1 MAARID
7 WQEAT
12 LRQPLC
18 SRNKTAKAMM
28 SQAVSDQSAASPR
41 QPRARILTLALG
53 SVGVVYGDI
62 GTSPLY
68 ALKESLTAASAG
80 GQLTENMIVGVISL
94 MLWSLTII
102 VTLKYVWLIMSAD
115 NHGEGGTLSL
125 MALLQRAMGR
135 NFFAVSLLGMAGAAL
150 FYGDAIITPAISVLS
165 AVEGLKLVAP
175 SFDPFILPLS
185 LVIIVGL
192 FFVQS
197 RGTAKV
203 AAWFGPIMM
212 IWFLVMAIG
221 GLIHLAADPAILSAL
236 NPILGIN
243 FLLTHGHAGLLA
255 LGAVFLTVTGA
266 EALYAD
272 MGHFGSKPIRAAWLV
287 VVMPS
292 LILNYLGQGALLL
305 SHPEKLE
312 NPFFLLYPEW
322 ALLPMVLLATVATVI
337 ASQAVISG
345 AFSLTHQAMQLGLLP
360 RMEMRRTSETEK
372 GQIYIPR
379 INWLLLVAVLYIVF
393 AFRSSSALASA
404 YGVAVTGTMVIT
416 SVMAFFVM
424 WKCWQWKASLSA
436 AVIAPFL
443 AVDLIFLMANLL
455 KIFEG
460 GWLPLAV
467 GASLVLVML
476 TWRRGTRI
484 LADISKKNEVGLG
497 DFISMLAKSSVTRA
511 SGTAVFLTGNP
522 NATPTALLHNIKH
535 NKVLHANNIVLNVI
549 TEDTPRV
556 SERERISFQRLSD
569 VFANV
574 TVRFGYMESP
584 NVPKALTACRNHGLI
599 FDVMSTS
606 FFLSRRAL
614 RPAGVS
620 RMPRW
625 QDKLFIALARSSDD
639 ASRYFHIP
647 SGRAVEI
654 GTQITI

>member
-1 MAARID
+1 
-7 WQEAT
+7 
-12 LRQPLC
+12 
-18 SRNKTAKAMM
+18 MM
-28 SQAVSDQSAASPR
+28 SQAISGQIPVNPA
-41 QPRARILTLALG
+41 QPRARIWTLGLG
-53 SVGVVYGDI
+53 SIGVVYGDI

-68 ALKESLTAASAG
+68 AFKESLTAASAG
-80 GQLTENMIVGVISL
+80 GPLTEEMVIGVMSL
-94 MLWSLTII
+94 MLWALTII

-135 NFFAVSLLGMAGAAL
+135 NFLAISLLGMAGAAL

-175 SFDPFILPLS
+175 AFDPFILALS
-185 LVIIVGL
+185 MVIIIGL
-192 FFVQS
+192 FIVQS
-197 RGTAKV
+197 RGTATV
-203 AAWFGPIMM
+203 AAWFGPVMM
-212 IWFLVMAIG
+212 IWFIVMAIG
-221 GLIHLAADPAILSAL
+221 GIIHLANDLS
-236 NPILGIN
+236 ILGAIN
-243 FLLTHGHAGLLA
+243 PVHGIRFLLTHGHAGLIA

-272 MGHFGSKPIRAAWLV
+272 MGHFGSRPIRAAWLV

-322 ALLPMVLLATVATVI
+322 ALLPMVLLATVATII

-379 INWLLLVAVLYIVF
+379 INWLLLIAVLYLVF
-393 AFRSSSALASA
+393 AFKSSSALASA

-416 SVMAFFVM
+416 SIMAFFVM
-424 WKCWQWKASLSA
+424 WKCWQWKVASA
-436 AVIAPFL
+436 ALVIVPFL
-443 AVDLIFLMANLL
+443 AVDLIFLAANLL
-455 KIFEG
+455 KVFEG
-460 GWLPLAV
+460 GWLPLVV
-467 GASLVLVML
+467 GASLILVMI
-476 TWRRGTRI
+476 TWRQGTRI
-484 LADISKKNEVGLG
+484 LSEVTKRDEIGLA
-497 DFISMLAKSSVTRA
+497 DFITMLAKSSVTRA
-511 SGTAVFLTGNP
+511 SGTAVFLTGHP
-522 NATPTALLHNIKH
+522 DATPTALLHNIKH
-535 NKVLHANNIVLNVI
+535 NKVLHEHNVILNVV
-549 TEDTPRV
+549 TEDMPRV
-556 SERERISFQRLSD
+556 PEADRITLKRLSD
-569 VFANV
+569 AFTSV

-584 NVPKALTACRNHGLI
+584 NVPKALAACRTYGLK

-614 RPAGVS
+614 RPAPQS
-620 RMPRW
+620 KMPRW
-625 QDKLFIALARSSDD
+625 QDRLFIGLARSSDD
-639 ASRYFHIP
+639 ASKYFHIP

>member
-1 MAARID
+1 
-7 WQEAT
+7 
-12 LRQPLC
+12 
-18 SRNKTAKAMM
+18 M
-28 SQAVSDQSAASPR
+28 SQVFPVQDPTSVTPH
-41 QPRARILTLALG
+41 PRARVWTLALG
-53 SVGVVYGDI
+53 SIGVVYGDI

-68 ALKESLTAASAG
+68 ALKESLMAAAAG
-80 GQLTENMIVGVISL
+80 GQLTENMVIGVMSL
-94 MLWSLTII
+94 MLWALTII

-135 NFFAVSLLGMAGAAL
+135 NFLMISLLGMAGAAL

-175 SFDPFILPLS
+175 AFDPFILPLS
-185 LVIIVGL
+185 MIIIIAL
-192 FFVQS
+192 FFLQS

-212 IWFLVMAIG
+212 IWFFVMALG
-221 GLIHLAADPAILSAL
+221 GVIHVADNLSILAAI
-236 NPILGIN
+236 NPIYG
-243 FLLTHGHAGLLA
+243 FTFMLTHGQAGLLA

-272 MGHFGSKPIRAAWLV
+272 MGHFGSKPIRAAWLI

-292 LILNYLGQGALLL
+292 LVLNYLGQGALLL
-305 SHPEKLE
+305 THPEKLE
-312 NPFFLLYPEW
+312 NPFFLLYPDW
-322 ALLPMVLLATVATVI
+322 ALLPMVLLATVATII

-379 INWLLLVAVLYIVF
+379 INWLLLVAVLYLVF
-393 AFRSSSALASA
+393 AFKSSSALASA

-416 SVMAFFVM
+416 SIMAFFVM
-424 WKCWQWKASLSA
+424 WRCWQWKVASA
-436 AVIAPFL
+436 ALVIAPFL
-443 AVDLIFLMANLL
+443 ADEV
-455 KIFEG
+455 
-460 GWLPLAV
+460 
-467 GASLVLVML
+467 
-476 TWRRGTRI
+476 R
-484 LADISKKNEVGLG
+484 LAD
-497 DFISMLAKSSVTRA
+497 FITMITKSSITRA

-522 NATPTALLHNIKH
+522 DATPTALLHNIKH
-535 NKVLHANNIVLNVI
+535 NKVLHENNIILKVI
-549 TEDTPRV
+549 TEDMPRV
-556 SERERISFQRLSD
+556 ADSERITLDRLSD
-569 VFANV
+569 TFTSVV
-574 TVRFGYMESP
+574 MRFGYMESP
-584 NVPKALTACRNHGLI
+584 NVPIGLAACRTYGLK

-614 RPAGVS
+614 RPAKTS
-620 RMPRW
+620 KMPHW
-625 QDKLFIALARSSDD
+625 QDKLFIGLARSSDD

-654 GTQITI
+654 GTQINI

>member
-1 MAARID
+1 MSQSISVENPAPRASHQPARI
-7 WQEAT
+7 WA
-12 LRQPLC
+12 
-18 SRNKTAKAMM
+18 
-28 SQAVSDQSAASPR
+28 
-41 QPRARILTLALG
+41 LALG
-53 SVGVVYGDI
+53 SIGVVYGDI

-68 ALKESLTAASAG
+68 ALKESLTAAAAG
-80 GQLTENMIVGVISL
+80 GRLTETMVIGVMSL
-94 MLWSLTII
+94 MLWALTII

-125 MALLQRAMGR
+125 MALLQHAMGR
-135 NFFAVSLLGMAGAAL
+135 NLLMISLLGMAGAAL

-165 AVEGLKLVAP
+165 AVEGLKLVTPA
-175 SFDPFILPLS
+175 FDPFILPLS
-185 LVIIVGL
+185 MIIIVGL
-192 FFVQS
+192 FVVQS
-197 RGTAKV
+197 RGTASV
-203 AAWFGPIMM
+203 AAWFGPVMM
-212 IWFLVMAIG
+212 IWFLVMALG
-221 GLIHLAADPAILSAL
+221 GAGHLADNSGILAAI
-236 NPILGIN
+236 NPLYGVS
-243 FLLTHGHAGLLA
+243 FLLAHGEAGLLA

-272 MGHFGSKPIRAAWLV
+272 MGHFGARPIRAAWLV

-292 LILNYLGQGALLL
+292 LLLNYLGQGALLL
-305 SHPEKLE
+305 AHPEKLE

-322 ALLPMVLLATVATVI
+322 ALLPMVLLAAVATII

-360 RMEMRRTSETEK
+360 RMEMRRTSETEI

-379 INWLLLVAVLYIVF
+379 INWLLLIAVLYIVF

-416 SVMAFFVM
+416 SIMAFFVM
-424 WKCWQWKASLSA
+424 WTCWRWKVLSA
-436 AVIAPFL
+436 GLVIAPFL
-443 AVDLIFLMANLL
+443 AVDLIFLFANLL
-455 KIFEG
+455 KVFEG

-467 GASLVLVML
+467 GASLMLLML
-476 TWRRGTRI
+476 TWHRGTRI
-484 LADISKKNEVGLG
+484 LADISSTHEVSLA
-497 DFISMLAKSSVTRA
+497 DFMAMMAKSSITRA

-522 NATPTALLHNIKH
+522 DATPTALLHNIKH
-535 NKVLHANNIVLNVI
+535 NKVLHDNNIILKVI
-549 TEDTPRV
+549 TEDAPRV
-556 SERERISFQRLSD
+556 AGGERLTVTRQSDSFTT
-569 VFANV
+569 V
-574 TVRFGYMESP
+574 TMRFGYMESA
-584 NVPKALTACRNHGLI
+584 NVPMGLAACRAYGVS

-614 RPAGVS
+614 RPSPQS

-625 QDKLFIALARSSDD
+625 QDKLFILLARSSDD

>member
-1 MAARID
+1 
-7 WQEAT
+7 
-12 LRQPLC
+12 
-18 SRNKTAKAMM
+18 M
-28 SQAVSDQSAASPR
+28 SQAISGQIPIDL
-41 QPRARILTLALG
+41 PRARIWTLGLG
-53 SVGVVYGDI
+53 SIGVVYGDI

-68 ALKESLTAASAG
+68 AFKESLTAASAG
-80 GQLTENMIVGVISL
+80 GRLTDGMVIGVMSL
-94 MLWSLTII
+94 MLWALTII

-125 MALLQRAMGR
+125 MALLQRSMGR
-135 NFFAVSLLGMAGAAL
+135 NFIVISLLGMAGAAL

-175 SFDPFILPLS
+175 AFDPFILALS
-185 LVIIVGL
+185 MVIIIGL

-212 IWFLVMAIG
+212 IWFIVMAIG
-221 GLIHLAADPAILSAL
+221 GIIHLAGDLTILSAI
-236 NPILGIN
+236 NPVYGVR

-272 MGHFGSKPIRAAWLV
+272 MGHFGSRPIRAAWLT

-305 SHPEKLE
+305 AHPEKLE
-312 NPFFLLYPEW
+312 NPFFLLYPDW
-322 ALLPMVLLATVATVI
+322 ALLPMVLLATVATII

-379 INWLLLVAVLYIVF
+379 INWLLLIAVLYIVF
-393 AFRSSSALASA
+393 AFKSSSALASA

-424 WKCWQWKASLSA
+424 WKCWQWRIASA
-436 AVIAPFL
+436 ALVMAPFL
-443 AVDLIFLMANLL
+443 AVDLIFLAANLL

-460 GWLPLAV
+460 GWLPLAA
-467 GASLVLVML
+467 GASLILVMV
-476 TWRRGTRI
+476 TWRQGTRI
-484 LADISKKNEVGLG
+484 LSEVTKRDEVNLA
-497 DFISMLAKSSVTRA
+497 DFIAMLTKSSVARA
-511 SGTAVFLTGNP
+511 KGTAVFLTGHP
-522 NATPTALLHNIKH
+522 DATPTALLHNIKH
-535 NKVLHANNIVLNVI
+535 NKVLHEHNVILNVV
-549 TEDTPRV
+549 TEDMPRV
-556 SERERISFQRLSD
+556 PESDRITLRQLSD
-569 VFANV
+569 AFTSV
-574 TVRFGYMESP
+574 TMKFGYMESP
-584 NVPKALTACRNHGLI
+584 NVPNGLAACRTHGLK

-606 FFLSRRAL
+606 FFLSRRVL
-614 RPAGVS
+614 RPARQS
-620 RMPRW
+620 KMPRW
-625 QDKLFIALARSSDD
+625 QDRLFISLARSSDD
-639 ASRYFHIP
+639 ASKYFHIP

>member
-1 MAARID
+1 
-7 WQEAT
+7 
-12 LRQPLC
+12 
-18 SRNKTAKAMM
+18 MM
-28 SQAVSDQSAASPR
+28 SQAVSDQNATGTPR
-41 QPRARILTLALG
+41 PRARVWTLGLG
-53 SVGVVYGDI
+53 SIGVVYGDI

-80 GQLTENMIVGVISL
+80 GQLTGNMTVGVISL
-94 MLWSLTII
+94 MLWSLTVI

-125 MALLQRAMGR
+125 MALLQRAMGH
-135 NFFAVSLLGMAGAAL
+135 NFLIVSLLGMAGAAL

-175 SFDPFILPLS
+175 AFDPFILPLS

-197 RGTAKV
+197 RGTAIV

-212 IWFLVMAIG
+212 VWFIVMAIG
-221 GLIHLAADPAILSAL
+221 GLTHLAANPGILSAV
-236 NPILGIN
+236 NPIFGIQ

-272 MGHFGSKPIRAAWLV
+272 MGHFGSKPIRAAWLI

-322 ALLPMVLLATVATVI
+322 ALLPMVLLATVATII

-379 INWLLLVAVLYIVF
+379 INWLLLAAVLYIVF

-416 SVMAFFVM
+416 SVMAFLVM
-424 WKCWQWKASLSA
+424 WKYWRWKPSLAA
-436 AVIAPFL
+436 AVIVPFL

-455 KIFEG
+455 KVFEG

-484 LADISKKNEVGLG
+484 LAEISKKNEVGLA
-497 DFISMLAKSSVTRA
+497 DFISMLAKSSVVRA

-522 NATPTALLHNIKH
+522 DATPTALLHNIKH

-569 VFANV
+569 AFANV

>member
-1 MAARID
+1 MVQDVVVQHPPTNVPYPRSRL
-7 WQEAT
+7 WT
-12 LRQPLC
+12 LG
-18 SRNKTAKAMM
+18 
-28 SQAVSDQSAASPR
+28 
-41 QPRARILTLALG
+41 LG
-53 SVGVVYGDI
+53 SIGVVYGDI

-68 ALKESLTAASAG
+68 ALKESLTAAAAG
-80 GQLTENMIVGVISL
+80 GPLAEPMVIGVMSL
-94 MLWSLTII
+94 MLWALTVI

-125 MALLQRAMGR
+125 MALLQQAMGR
-135 NFFAVSLLGMAGAAL
+135 NLLMISLLGMAGAAL

-175 SFDPFILPLS
+175 AFDPFILPLS
-185 LVIIVGL
+185 MIIIVAL

-197 RGTAKV
+197 RGTAIV
-203 AAWFGPIMM
+203 AGWFGPIMM
-212 IWFLVMAIG
+212 IWFLVMALG
-221 GLIHLAADPAILSAL
+221 GIVHLANNPGILAAV
-236 NPILGIN
+236 NPVHAVD
-243 FLLTHGHAGLLA
+243 FMLTHGHAGLLA

-272 MGHFGSKPIRAAWLV
+272 MGHFGSRPIRAAWLV

-292 LILNYLGQGALLL
+292 LLLNYLGQGALLL
-305 SHPEKLE
+305 SYPDRLE
-312 NPFFLLYPEW
+312 NPFFLLYPDW
-322 ALLPMVLLATVATVI
+322 ALLPMVLLATVATII

-379 INWLLLVAVLYIVF
+379 VNWLLLVAVLYIVF

-416 SVMAFFVM
+416 SVMAFLVM
-424 WKCWQWKASLSA
+424 WKCWQWKVASA
-436 AVIAPFL
+436 ALVIAPFL
-443 AVDLIFLMANLL
+443 AVDLIFLLANLL

-467 GASLVLVML
+467 GASLMLVML
-476 TWRRGTRI
+476 TWHRGTRI
-484 LADISKKNEVGLG
+484 LAAISRQNEVSLA
-497 DFISMLAKSSVTRA
+497 DFIAMIGKSSITHA

-522 NATPTALLHNIKH
+522 AATPTALLHNLKH
-535 NKVLHANNIVLNVI
+535 NKVLHQNNIVLHVI
-549 TEDTPRV
+549 AEDTPRV
-556 SERERISFQRLSD
+556 AESDRISMDRLSEH
-569 VFANV
+569 FTAIAM
-574 TVRFGYMESP
+574 RFGYMESP
-584 NVPKALTACRNHGLI
+584 NVPVGLASCRTSGLK

-614 RPAGVS
+614 RPAPQS

-625 QDKLFIALARSSDD
+625 QEKLFIGLARSSDD

-654 GTQITI
+654 GTQIII

>member
-1 MAARID
+1 
-7 WQEAT
+7 
-12 LRQPLC
+12 
-18 SRNKTAKAMM
+18 MM
-28 SQAVSDQSAASPR
+28 SQAVSDQGATSSP
-41 QPRARILTLALG
+41 QPRARVWTLALG
-53 SVGVVYGDI
+53 SIGVVYGDI

-80 GQLTENMIVGVISL
+80 GQLTGDMTVGVVSL
-94 MLWSLTII
+94 MLWSLTVI

-125 MALLQRAMGR
+125 MALLQRAMGH
-135 NFFAVSLLGMAGAAL
+135 NFLAISLLGMAGAAL
-150 FYGDAIITPAISVLS
+150 FYGDSIITPAISVLS

-175 SFDPFILPLS
+175 AFDPFILPLS

-197 RGTAKV
+197 RGTAIV

-212 IWFLVMAIG
+212 VWFIVMAIG
-221 GLIHLAADPAILSAL
+221 GLSHLAANPGILSAL
-236 NPILGIN
+236 NPIFGIR

-272 MGHFGSKPIRAAWLV
+272 MGHFGSRPIRAAWLI

-305 SHPEKLE
+305 THPEKLE

-322 ALLPMVLLATVATVI
+322 ALLPMVLLATAATVI

-416 SVMAFFVM
+416 SIMAFFVM
-424 WKCWQWKASLSA
+424 WKCWQWKAWLA
-436 AVIAPFL
+436 VAVIAPFL

-484 LADISKKNEVGLG
+484 LADISGKNEVGLD
-497 DFISMLAKSSVTRA
+497 DFISMLAKSSVARA

-522 NATPTALLHNIKH
+522 NATPTALLHNMKH

-556 SERERISFQRLSD
+556 SEKERISFRRLSD
-569 VFANV
+569 SFANV

-584 NVPKALTACRNHGLI
+584 NVPTALTACRNYGLI

-614 RPAGVS
+614 RPAVVS

-625 QDKLFIALARSSDD
+625 QEKLFMALARSSDD

>member
-1 MAARID
+1 
-7 WQEAT
+7 
-12 LRQPLC
+12 
-18 SRNKTAKAMM
+18 M
-28 SQAVSDQSAASPR
+28 SQAIFDQGATMPE
-41 QPRARILTLALG
+41 QPRTRVWTLALG
-53 SVGVVYGDI
+53 SIGVVYGDI

-80 GQLTENMIVGVISL
+80 GQLTGNMTVGVISL
-94 MLWSLTII
+94 MLWSLTVI

-125 MALLQRAMGR
+125 MALLQRAMGH
-135 NFFAVSLLGMAGAAL
+135 NFLIVSLLGMAGAAL

-175 SFDPFILPLS
+175 AFDPFILPLS

-197 RGTAKV
+197 RGTAIV

-212 IWFLVMAIG
+212 VWFIVMAIG
-221 GLIHLAADPAILSAL
+221 GLTHLVANPGILRAV
-236 NPILGIN
+236 NPIFGIQ

-272 MGHFGSKPIRAAWLV
+272 MGHFGSKPIRAAWLI

-292 LILNYLGQGALLL
+292 LLLNYLGQGALLL

-322 ALLPMVLLATVATVI
+322 ALLPMVLLATVATII

-416 SVMAFFVM
+416 SVMAFLVM
-424 WKCWQWKASLSA
+424 WKYWRWKPSLAA
-436 AVIAPFL
+436 AVIVPFL

-467 GASLVLVML
+467 GASLMLVML
-476 TWRRGTRI
+476 TWRHGTRI
-484 LADISKKNEVGLG
+484 LAEISKKNEVGLA
-497 DFISMLAKSSVTRA
+497 DFIAMLAKSSVVRA

-522 NATPTALLHNIKH
+522 DATPTALLHNIKH

-556 SERERISFQRLSD
+556 SEKERISFQRLSD
-569 VFANV
+569 AFANV

-584 NVPKALTACRNHGLI
+584 NVPKALTACRNYGLT

-614 RPAGVS
+614 RPADVS

-654 GTQITI
+654 GTQINI

>member
-1 MAARID
+1 
-7 WQEAT
+7 
-12 LRQPLC
+12 
-18 SRNKTAKAMM
+18 M
-28 SQAVSDQSAASPR
+28 SQVVPVQNPTSVTPQL
-41 QPRARILTLALG
+41 RARVWTLALG
-53 SVGVVYGDI
+53 SIGVVYGDI

-68 ALKESLTAASAG
+68 ALKESLTAATAG
-80 GQLTENMIVGVISL
+80 GQLTEDMVIGVMSL
-94 MLWSLTII
+94 MLWALTII

-135 NFFAVSLLGMAGAAL
+135 NLFVISLLGMAGAAL

-175 SFDPFILPLS
+175 AFDPLILPLS
-185 LVIIVGL
+185 MIIIIAL

-197 RGTAKV
+197 RGTAIV
-203 AAWFGPIMM
+203 AAWFGPIMT
-212 IWFLVMAIG
+212 IWFFVMALG
-221 GLIHLAADPAILSAL
+221 GVIHVADNLSILAAI
-236 NPILGIN
+236 NPIYGIT
-243 FLLTHGHAGLLA
+243 FMLTHGQAGLLA

-272 MGHFGSKPIRAAWLV
+272 MGHFGSKAIRAAWLI

-292 LILNYLGQGALLL
+292 LLLNYLGQGALLL
-305 SHPEKLE
+305 MHPEKLE
-312 NPFFLLYPEW
+312 NPFFLLYPDW
-322 ALLPMVLLATVATVI
+322 ALLPMVLLATVATII

-379 INWLLLVAVLYIVF
+379 INWLLLVAVLYLVF
-393 AFRSSSALASA
+393 AFKSSSALASA

-416 SVMAFFVM
+416 SIMAFFVM
-424 WKCWQWKASLSA
+424 WKCWQWRVASA
-436 AVIAPFL
+436 ALVIAPFL
-443 AVDLIFLMANLL
+443 GVDLIFLLANLL
-455 KIFEG
+455 KVFEG

-467 GASLVLVML
+467 GASLMLLML
-476 TWRRGTRI
+476 TWREGTHI
-484 LADISKKNEVGLG
+484 LSEVAKKDEVSLAD
-497 DFISMLAKSSVTRA
+497 FITMIAKSSITRA

-522 NATPTALLHNIKH
+522 DATPTALLHNIKH
-535 NKVLHANNIVLNVI
+535 NKVLHENNIILKVI
-549 TEDTPRV
+549 TEDMPRV
-556 SERERISFQRLSD
+556 ADGERITLNRLSD
-569 VFANV
+569 TF
-574 TVRFGYMESP
+574 TSITMRFGYMESP
-584 NVPKALTACRNHGLI
+584 NVPMGLAACRASGI
-599 FDVMSTS
+599 KFDVMSTS

-614 RPAGVS
+614 RPAKKS
-620 RMPRW
+620 RMPHW

-654 GTQITI
+654 GTQINI

>member
-1 MAARID
+1 
-7 WQEAT
+7 
-12 LRQPLC
+12 
-18 SRNKTAKAMM
+18 M
-28 SQAVSDQSAASPR
+28 SQVISGQLPVELSRS
-41 QPRARILTLALG
+41 RARIWTLGLG
-53 SVGVVYGDI
+53 SIGVVYGDI

-68 ALKESLTAASAG
+68 AFKESLTAASAG
-80 GQLTENMIVGVISL
+80 GALTDEMVIDVMSL
-94 MLWSLTII
+94 MLWALTII

-125 MALLQRAMGR
+125 MALLQRALGH
-135 NFFAVSLLGMAGAAL
+135 NFLVISLLGMAGAAL

-175 SFDPFILPLS
+175 AFDPFILALS
-185 LVIIVGL
+185 MVIIVAL
-192 FFVQS
+192 FVAQS
-197 RGTAKV
+197 RGTAAV
-203 AAWFGPIMM
+203 AAWFAPIMM
-212 IWFLVMAIG
+212 LWFLALAIG
-221 GLIHLAADPAILSAL
+221 GAIHLANDPGILRAV
-236 NPILGIN
+236 NPIHGAT

-272 MGHFGSKPIRAAWLV
+272 MGHFGAKPIRAAWLI

-292 LILNYLGQGALLL
+292 LLLNYLGQGALLL
-305 SHPEKLE
+305 AQPEKLE
-312 NPFFLLYPEW
+312 NPFFLLYPDW
-322 ALLPMVLLATVATVI
+322 ALLPMVLLATVATII

-379 INWLLLVAVLYIVF
+379 INWLLLLAVLYIVF
-393 AFRSSSALASA
+393 AFKSSSALASA

-416 SVMAFFVM
+416 SIMAFFVM
-424 WKCWQWKASLSA
+424 WRCWQWRVA
-436 AVIAPFL
+436 AAALVIIPFL
-443 AVDLIFLMANLL
+443 AVDLIFLAANLL
-455 KIFEG
+455 KVFEG

-476 TWRRGTRI
+476 TWRTGTRI
-484 LADISKKNEVGLG
+484 LSAVTKRDEINLA
-497 DFISMLAKSSVTRA
+497 DFIAMLARSSLVRA
-511 SGTAVFLTGNP
+511 GGTAVFLTGHP
-522 NATPTALLHNIKH
+522 DATPTALLHNIKH
-535 NKVLHANNIVLNVI
+535 NKVLHEHNVILNVV

-556 SERERISFQRLSD
+556 EECDRITLKRLSD
-569 VFANV
+569 AFTSV
-574 TVRFGYMESP
+574 TMRFGYMESP
-584 NVPKALTACRNHGLI
+584 NVPQALAACRSHGLK

-614 RPAGVS
+614 RPAPQS
-620 RMPRW
+620 SMPRW

>member
-1 MAARID
+1 VTRAVLFGRP
-7 WQEAT
+7 QVF
-12 LRQPLC
+12 
-18 SRNKTAKAMM
+18 M
-28 SQAVSDQSAASPR
+28 SQTLSLQTPAPPAPSRLWS
-41 QPRARILTLALG
+41 LALG
-53 SVGVVYGDI
+53 SIGVVYGDI

-80 GQLTENMIVGVISL
+80 GALTEAMVIGVMSL
-94 MLWSLTII
+94 MLWALTII
-102 VTLKYVWLIMSAD
+102 VTLKYVALIMSAD

-125 MALLQRAMGR
+125 MALLQHAFGR
-135 NFFAVSLLGMAGAAL
+135 NLFFIAALGMAGAAL

-175 SFDPFILPLS
+175 AFDPFILPLS
-185 LVIIVGL
+185 LIIIVGL
-192 FFVQS
+192 FVVQS
-197 RGTAKV
+197 RGTASV
-203 AAWFGPIMM
+203 AAWFGPVMSV
-212 IWFLVMAIG
+212 WFMVIALG
-221 GLIHLAADPAILSAL
+221 GAVHLAGNPSILAAL
-236 NPILGIN
+236 NPVHGVR
-243 FLLTHGHAGLLA
+243 FLATHGEAGLLA

-272 MGHFGSKPIRAAWLV
+272 MGHFGKRAIRLAWLV
-287 VVMPS
+287 VVMPA
-292 LILNYLGQGALLL
+292 LLLNYLGQGALLL
-305 SHPEKLE
+305 THPEKLE
-312 NPFFLLYPEW
+312 NPFFLLYPDW
-322 ALLPMVLLATVATVI
+322 ALLPMVLLATIATII

-345 AFSLTHQAMQLGLLP
+345 AFSLTQQAMQLGLLP
-360 RMEMRRTSETEK
+360 RMEMRRTSETEI

-416 SVMAFFVM
+416 SIMAFFVM
-424 WKCWQWKASLSA
+424 WKCWQWKAPWA
-436 AVIAPFL
+436 ALAIAPFL

-467 GASLVLVML
+467 GLSLMLLML

-484 LADISKKNEVGLG
+484 LGQISGASEVSLA
-497 DFISMLAKSSVTRA
+497 DFIAMMEKSSITRA
-511 SGTAVFLTGNP
+511 PGTAVFLTGNP
-522 NATPTALLHNIKH
+522 QATPTALLHNIKH
-535 NKVLHANNIVLNVI
+535 NKVLHAHNIVVKVI

-556 SERERISFQRLSD
+556 PDGERVSVTKLSD
-569 VFANV
+569 SF
-574 TVRFGYMESP
+574 TVVIMRFGYMEST
-584 NVPKALTACRNHGLI
+584 NVPAGLAACRRYGI
-599 FDVMSTS
+599 TFDVMSTS

-614 RPAGVS
+614 RPSADS
-620 RMPRW
+620 KMPRW
-625 QDKLFIALARSSDD
+625 QDKLFILLARSSDD

>member
-1 MAARID
+1 MSQSVSVPDPAQPDSTHAASHSPARI
-7 WQEAT
+7 W
-12 LRQPLC
+12 
-18 SRNKTAKAMM
+18 
-28 SQAVSDQSAASPR
+28 
-41 QPRARILTLALG
+41 TLALG
-53 SVGVVYGDI
+53 SIGVVYGDI

-68 ALKESLTAASAG
+68 ALKESLAAATAG
-80 GQLTENMIVGVISL
+80 GPLGETMVIGVMSL
-94 MLWSLTII
+94 MLWALTII
-102 VTLKYVWLIMSAD
+102 VTLKYVLLIMSAD
-115 NHGEGGTLSL
+115 NNGEGGTLSL

-135 NFFAVSLLGMAGAAL
+135 NLLAIALLGMAGAAL

-175 SFDPFILPLS
+175 AFDPFILPLS
-185 LVIIVGL
+185 MVIIVAL
-192 FFVQS
+192 FVVQS
-197 RGTAKV
+197 RGTASV
-203 AAWFGPIMM
+203 AAWFGPIML
-212 IWFLVMAIG
+212 IWFVVMALG
-221 GLIHLAADPAILSAL
+221 GTRHLADNPAILAAI
-236 NPILGIN
+236 NPIHGATFMLD
-243 FLLTHGHAGLLA
+243 HGHAGLLA

-272 MGHFGSKPIRAAWLV
+272 MGHFGARPIRLAWLL

-292 LILNYLGQGALLL
+292 LLLNYLGQGAMLLT
-305 SHPEKLE
+305 HPDRLE
-312 NPFFLLYPEW
+312 NPFFLLYPDW
-322 ALLPMVLLATVATVI
+322 ALLPMVVLATIATII

-379 INWLLLVAVLYIVF
+379 INWLLLLAVLYIVF

-416 SVMAFFVM
+416 SIMAFFVM
-424 WKCWQWKASLSA
+424 WKCWQWKAAWA
-436 AVIAPFL
+436 AVAIVPFL
-443 AVDLIFLMANLL
+443 AVDLIFLGANLL

-467 GASLVLVML
+467 GASLMLVML
-476 TWRRGTRI
+476 TWRQGTRI
-484 LADISKKNEVGLG
+484 LAGISKTHEVGLA
-497 DFISMLAKSSVTRA
+497 DFIAMMAKSSITRA
-511 SGTAVFLTGNP
+511 PGTAVFMTGNP
-522 NATPTALLHNIKH
+522 DATPTALLHNIKH
-535 NKVLHANNIVLNVI
+535 NKVLHRHNIILTVI
-549 TEDTPRV
+549 TEDMPRV
-556 SERERISFQRLSD
+556 DEGERIAMKPLSD
-569 VFANV
+569 AFSTV
-574 TVRFGYMESP
+574 TMRFGYMESA
-584 NVPKALTACRNHGLI
+584 NVPMGLAACRAYGLT

-614 RPAGVS
+614 RPSPHS

-625 QDKLFIALARSSDD
+625 QDKFFILLARSSDD

>member
-1 MAARID
+1 
-7 WQEAT
+7 
-12 LRQPLC
+12 
-18 SRNKTAKAMM
+18 M
-28 SQAVSDQSAASPR
+28 SQAVSQQDATSPP
-41 QPRARILTLALG
+41 QPRTRVWTLALG
-53 SVGVVYGDI
+53 SIGVVYGDI

-68 ALKESLTAASAG
+68 ALKESLSAATAG
-80 GQLTENMIVGVISL
+80 GQLTQNMTIGVMSL

-115 NHGEGGTLSL
+115 NQGEGGTLSL
-125 MALLQRAMGR
+125 MALLQRVMGR
-135 NFFAVSLLGMAGAAL
+135 NFFAISLLGMTGAAL
-150 FYGDAIITPAISVLS
+150 FYGDAILTPAISVLS

-175 SFDPFILPLS
+175 AFDPFILPLS
-185 LVIIVGL
+185 LIIIVGL

-197 RGTAKV
+197 RGTAIV
-203 AAWFGPIMM
+203 AAWFGPIML
-212 IWFLVMAIG
+212 IWFIVMAVG
-221 GLIHLAADPAILSAL
+221 GLSQLAANPAVLSAI
-236 NPILGIN
+236 NPVLGIN

-272 MGHFGSKPIRAAWLV
+272 MGHFGAKPIRAAWLI
-287 VVMPS
+287 VVMPA

-322 ALLPMVLLATVATVI
+322 ALLPMVLLATVATII

-360 RMEMRRTSETEK
+360 RMEMRRTSEVEK

-379 INWLLLVAVLYIVF
+379 INWLLLIAVLYIVF
-393 AFRSSSALASA
+393 AFKSSSALGSA

-416 SVMAFFVM
+416 SIMAFFVM
-424 WKCWQWKASLSA
+424 WKCWHWKVSIA
-436 AVIAPFL
+436 ALVIAPFL

-455 KIFEG
+455 KVFEG
-460 GWLPLAV
+460 GWLPLVV
-467 GASLVLVML
+467 GASLVIIML

-484 LADISKKNEVGLG
+484 LSDLTKRDEVDLA
-497 DFISMLAKSSVTRA
+497 DFIAMLTKSSVTRA
-511 SGTAVFLTGNP
+511 SGIAVFLTGHP
-522 NATPTALLHNIKH
+522 DATPTALLHNIKH
-535 NKVLHANNIVLNVI
+535 NKVLHENNVILNVV
-549 TEDTPRV
+549 TEDMPRV
-556 SERERISFQRLSD
+556 PESDRITLKQLSD
-569 VFANV
+569 TFTSV
-574 TVRFGYMESP
+574 TMRFGYMESP
-584 NVPKALTACRNHGLI
+584 NVPKALAACRTQGLK

-606 FFLSRRAL
+606 FFLSRRTL
-614 RPAGVS
+614 RPADQS

-625 QDKLFIALARSSDD
+625 QDKLFISLARSSDD

>member
-1 MAARID
+1 
-7 WQEAT
+7 
-12 LRQPLC
+12 
-18 SRNKTAKAMM
+18 M
-28 SQAVSDQSAASPR
+28 SQTISLDSSAAGASHAPR
-41 QPRARILTLALG
+41 RIWPLALG
-53 SVGVVYGDI
+53 SIGVVYGDI

-68 ALKESLTAASAG
+68 ALKESLTAATAG
-80 GQLTENMIVGVISL
+80 GALTETMVIGVMSL
-94 MLWSLTII
+94 MLWALTII

-135 NFFAVSLLGMAGAAL
+135 NIFTISLLGMAGAAL

-165 AVEGLKLVAP
+165 AVEGLKLVQPA
-175 SFDPFILPLS
+175 FDPFILPLS
-185 LVIIVGL
+185 MVIIVGL
-192 FFVQS
+192 FVVQS
-197 RGTAKV
+197 RGTAIV
-203 AAWFGPIMM
+203 AAWFGPVMM
-212 IWFLVMAIG
+212 IWFVVMALG
-221 GLIHLAADPAILSAL
+221 GVIHLAGNPGILAAI
-236 NPILGIN
+236 NPVYGIA
-243 FLLTHGHAGLLA
+243 FMLAHGEAGLLA

-272 MGHFGSKPIRAAWLV
+272 MGHFGARPIRGAWLI

-292 LILNYLGQGALLL
+292 LLLNYLGQGALLL
-305 SHPEKLE
+305 AHPEKLE

-345 AFSLTHQAMQLGLLP
+345 AFSLTYQAMQLGLLP

-379 INWLLLVAVLYIVF
+379 INWLLLIAVLYIVF

-424 WKCWQWKASLSA
+424 WQCWRWNVASA
-436 AVIAPFL
+436 ALVIAPFL
-443 AVDLIFLMANLL
+443 AVDLVFLAANLL
-455 KIFEG
+455 KVFEG

-467 GASLVLVML
+467 GASLMLVML
-476 TWRRGTRI
+476 TWRQGTRI
-484 LADISKKNEVGLG
+484 LAGVSKTREVRLA
-497 DFISMLAKSSVTRA
+497 DFIAMMAKSSITRA
-511 SGTAVFLTGNP
+511 SGTAVFMTGNP
-522 NATPTALLHNIKH
+522 DATPTALLHNIKH
-535 NKVLHANNIVLNVI
+535 NKVLHEHNIILKVI

-556 SERERISFQRLSD
+556 ADGERIDFKRLSD
-569 VFANV
+569 AFA
-574 TVRFGYMESP
+574 TLTMRFGYMESA
-584 NVPKALTACRNHGLI
+584 NVPAGLMACRAHGLT
-599 FDVMSTS
+599 FDVMRTS

-614 RPAGVS
+614 RPS
-620 RMPRW
+620 PQSSMPRW
-625 QDKLFIALARSSDD
+625 QDRFFILLARSSDD